1 MSTQNIFSNVYS
13 SIFQRVEIAKRKK
26 QPKCP
31 GMNEEQ
37 IEIYQYSDIFSIIK
51 RNKVLTHVTM
61 WVKLNMLFSVI
72 EAKDKGHILYDS
84 FYILYP

>member
-51 RNKVLTHVTM
+51 GTK
-61 WVKLNMLFSVI
+61 
-72 EAKDKGHILYDS
+72 Y
-84 FYILYP
+84 